1 MGSIN
6 FRNWIVFGWLLG
18 ISAVF
23 LRAQCA
29 GGTLAGTLTPTTTFQ
44 TAACVQ
50 AGQYYNFNAT
60 AGATYTF
67 SFCQGGAN
75 GNGVDS
81 YLTILDNAGVPVP
94 GAFADNTCFPVY
106 PELVWVATATAT
118 FRIRISLP
126 PAGCGSSVTC
136 MTMAYR
142 MTNPPGPG
150 VNCGN
155 PMVVASIPYTNSGL
169 TTCGNG
175 NTYTSAH
182 ACGSTYMNGEDFIF
196 RYNSPGNECLNISLS
211 GTSNWVGVFVYN
223 GCPNVVGTTCVA
235 QATSGSGNPSVSNVQ
250 LTAAGNYYI
259 LVSTLPPPNCTNF
272 NISISRCPT
281 GTTCGYAREVTSLPY
296 NQTGLTTCGFGNEY
310 NSTHACGDTYMNGED
325 FVFSYTISAPQCI
338 DIFTSATS
346 GWTGLFVLNNCPDV
360 VGATC
365 IAKNVSIF
373 GNPSLTGVMLPAA
386 GTYYFLV
393 DTRPMPNC
401 TPFNILVDTCSPP
414 TPCGSN
420 PPPDNGCAFAT
431 DISTYNPFCGST
443 DTTIYNADGPGNLP
457 GTFCGTIEN
466 NSWFSFIA
474 DTSVVHFYFQVY
486 NCYFGNGI
494 QAQVFSTTNC
504 STFTTV
510 SNCFNP
516 MSQSN
521 GTITATGLTIGT
533 RYYLM
538 VDGYARDDCDYTVTW
553 DGGPLPVEFGNI
565 NAHLIEDK
573 VHLNWETT
581 MESNCRGFYI
591 ERGSPDMDGE
601 LNGFDW
607 VEAGFVASQG
617 DAQGLQRYQFV
628 DANSVSGES
637 YYRIREVDF
646 DGFSTYT
653 EILRVTGEPSF
664 QNALLELYPNPAHDR
679 LNLSLGIASRSHGD
693 FALIDVSG
701 KTVFQQ
707 SLGEFEVG
715 THARSFELPSLSP
728 GIYLYSISLG
738 RNQFHGKLVIAR

>member
-6 FRNWIVFGWLLG
+6 LRNWIVWGFIWAMTMG
-18 ISAVF
+18 IMKG
-23 LRAQCA
+23 QCT
-29 GGTLAGTLTPTTTFQ
+29 GGGLAGTLTPTTSFQ
-44 TAACVQ
+44 TVACAQ

-81 YLTILDNAGVPVP
+81 YLTILDNAGVAVP
-94 GAFADNTCFPVY
+94 GAFNDNACFPVY
-106 PELVWVATATAT
+106 AEVVWVATATAT

-126 PAGCGSSVTC
+126 PAGCGSSITC

-155 PMVVASIPYTNSGL
+155 PMVIASIPYTNSGL

-196 RYNSPGNECLNISLS
+196 RYTSPGNECLNISLS
-211 GTSNWVGVFVYN
+211 GTTNWVGLFVYN

-235 QATSGSGNPSVSNVQ
+235 QATSGAGNPSLSNVQ
-250 LTAAGNYYI
+250 LTAPGTYYF
-259 LVSTLPPPNCTNF
+259 LVSTLPPPSCTAF
-272 NISISRCPT
+272 NISVSYCPT
-281 GTTCGYAREVTSLPY
+281 GTTCSYSRVIPSLPY
-296 NQTGLTTCGFGNEY
+296 SQNGLTTCGFGNDY
-310 NSTHACGDTYMNGED
+310 NSTHACADPYMNGED
-325 FVFSYTISAPQCI
+325 FIFSYTIPGPRCV

-346 GWTGLFVLNNCPDV
+346 GWTGLFVLNNCPDA
-360 VGATC
+360 VGASC

-373 GNPSLTGVMLPAA
+373 GNPTLTGVLLPAA
-386 GTYYFLV
+386 GTYYFVV
-393 DTRPMPNC
+393 DTKPLPNC
-401 TPFNILVDTCSPP
+401 TPFNILVDTCRPP
-414 TPCGSN
+414 VPCGAN
-420 PPPDNGCAFAT
+420 PPPSNGCAFAT

-443 DTTIYNADGPGNLP
+443 DTTIYTPDDPGNLP

-474 DTSVVHFYFQVY
+474 DTSVVHFYFQVS

-494 QAQVFSTTNC
+494 QAQVFSTSDCN
-504 STFTTV
+504 TFTTV

-521 GTITATGLTIGT
+521 GTITASGLTVGT

-538 VDGYARDDCDYTVTW
+538 VDGYARDECDFIVTW
-553 DGGPLPVEFGNI
+553 DGGPLPVQFGDI
-565 NAHLIEDK
+565 SAHLVSDR

-601 LNGFDW
+601 VNGLDW
-607 VEAGFVASQG
+607 AEAGFVASLG
-617 DAQGLQRYQFV
+617 DANGMQRYHFSDDQV
-628 DANSVSGES
+628 VTAET
-637 YYRIREVDF
+637 YYRIREVDY

-653 EILRVTGEPSF
+653 EILRVTGEMSSK
-664 QNALLELYPNPAHDR
+664 NALLELYPNPAHDR
-679 LNLSLGIASRSHGD
+679 LNLSLGIATKAEGRMELLD
-693 FALIDVSG
+693 ISG
-701 KTVFQQ
+701 KPVAEFP
-707 SLGEFEVG
+707 LGEFEIG
-715 THARSFELPSLSP
+715 THARTLELPTLP
-728 GIYLYSISLG
+728 HGIYLYRISLG
-738 RNQFHGKLVIAR
+738 RESFHGKLVIAR